1 MTDQFRFINTEI
13 YKQFGECLTIQ
24 LKQLTV
30 DDEEWY
36 KNQLIQLRETFN
48 CKHIP
53 TDDQINTY
61 IDTTE
66 RLDLRDIP
74 SYMGSVRFLFEAL
87 FKINKHLEKITIKH
101 QEKQIRK
108 NEKLQDK
115 KIANEIKEKEKLEK
129 ETIDNEMVQCDECG
143 EFYKR
148 VSKYNHLQSIPHRS
162 GVKAI
167 EWYIASR
174 PSVSAEGGKI
184 A

>member
-1 MTDQFRFINTEI
+1 MTDQFKFKNTEI
-13 YKQFGECLTIQ
+13 YKQFGDCLTIQ
-24 LKQLTV
+24 VKQLTV

-36 KNQLIQLRETFN
+36 KNQLILLRETFN

-61 IDTTE
+61 IETTE
-66 RLDLRDIP
+66 MLNLEDIP

-87 FKINKHLEKITIKH
+87 CKINKHLEKITIKH
-101 QEKQIRK
+101 QEKQIKK
-108 NEKLQDK
+108 NEKVQDK
-115 KIANEIKEKEKLEK
+115 KIANEIKEKERLEK
-129 ETIDNEMVQCDECG
+129 NLINNEMIQCDKCG
-143 EFYKR
+143 ECYTR
-148 VSKYNHLQSIPHRS
+148 INATNHLISNNHRV
-162 GVKAI
+162 GIKAI